1 MKLFF
6 RAFRRFLLSFFRV
19 LVGFLRVL
27 HGLPRQLVSA
37 EVISFFVMSRSGP
50 VGMGGKF
57 VKFSGSYVGIA
68 RHTLPQFNFSSP
80 ALTLGL

>member
-1 MKLFF
+1 MKLLF
-6 RAFRRFLLSFFRV
+6 RAFRRFLLSFLRV
-19 LVGFLRVL
+19 LISFLRVL

-37 EVISFFVMSRSGP
+37 QVISFFVVSRGGP
-50 VGMGGKF
+50 VSMGGKF

-68 RHTLPQFNFSSP
+68 RHRLPRFNFSSP